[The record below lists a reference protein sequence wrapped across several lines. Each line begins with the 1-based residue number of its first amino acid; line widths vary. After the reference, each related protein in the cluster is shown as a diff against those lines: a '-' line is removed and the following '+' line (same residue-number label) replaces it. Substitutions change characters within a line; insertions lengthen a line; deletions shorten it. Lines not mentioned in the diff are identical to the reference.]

1 MRSMCQISTSEDL
14 PVRRNS
20 DKCGNKG
27 VDYIESAL
35 TNNVSEVE
43 HV

>member
-1 MRSMCQISTSEDL
+1 MRSMYQISTSEDL

-27 VDYIESAL
+27 VDYIEFAL
-35 TNNVSEVE
+35 TNNVSEAE